1 MRSYASKGAADRTI
15 WGNMMGEQR
24 RQAQRL
30 QPGGP
35 GPEQSPTPP
44 GPAPLL
50 AAVTQWTGKEA
61 RALRIALRMP
71 LDRFAGHINAG
82 RSTVTDLEHGR
93 EKVIPTWGIQEALD
107 EALSRASNEA
117 KKRFGMLCEGKTN
130 VSVSDSTTVDGN
142 GDDAD
147 RERFLK
153 VIGAGL
159 TGAVLVPLEV
169 LERSPRTWE
178 ATTVWMSNYSTVT
191 TPSLRYWQASSMV
204 RTEMRT

>member
-1 MRSYASKGAADRTI
+1 MS
-15 WGNMMGEQR
+15 
-24 RQAQRL
+24 
-30 QPGGP
+30 
-35 GPEQSPTPP
+35 
-44 GPAPLL
+44 
-50 AAVTQWTGKEA
+50 
-61 RALRIALRMP
+61 
-71 LDRFAGHINAG
+71 LDRFASHINAG

-153 VIGAGL
+153 VIGAGVA
-159 TGAVLVPLEV
+159 TAPLDA
-169 LERSPRTWE
+169 LERIAADIGR
-178 ATTVWMSNYSTVT
+178 AAVWTLPLSRHMRRGPTCSRVCT
-191 TPSLRYWQASSMV
+191 TPSALTCSSTP
-204 RTEMRT
+204 RPSTPTCYSSC